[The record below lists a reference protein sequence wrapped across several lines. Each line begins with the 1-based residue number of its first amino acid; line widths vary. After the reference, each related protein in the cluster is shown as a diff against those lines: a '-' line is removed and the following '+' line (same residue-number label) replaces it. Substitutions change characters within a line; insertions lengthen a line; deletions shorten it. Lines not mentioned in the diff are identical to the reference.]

1 MSESE
6 QNAVKAETGQRRLW
20 LGVGLSGLLVG
31 LGFSAWKS
39 QQDPADEAIAT
50 LFKQRYP
57 IASGPQT
64 QVLTPPQTSSLLE
77 LSTLRKKTVVI
88 NFWATWCPPCIEEM
102 PDLSLLAQQWRR
114 DFGEN
119 VVTLGLGIDSES
131 KIQNFYKKLAVS
143 YDLLAANEQGLEL
156 MRLLG
161 NSAGGLPF
169 SIVINVQGKI
179 TERIL
184 GRFDSKNLDLA
195 VRKIARKS

>member
-6 QNAVKAETGQRRLW
+6 PTAMKADAGQRRLW
-20 LGVGLSGLLVG
+20 LGVGASGLLMG

-39 QQDPADEAIAT
+39 QQDPADEAIDT

-57 IASGPQT
+57 IAAGPQT
-64 QVLTPPQTSSLLE
+64 QILTAPPTSSVLE
-77 LSTLRKKTVVI
+77 LSTLRKMTVVI

-102 PDLSLLAQQWRR
+102 PDLSLLAQQWRK
-114 DFGEN
+114 DFGEK
-119 VVTLGLGIDSES
+119 VVTLGLGIDSAS
-131 KIQNFYKKLAVS
+131 NIQKFYKKLAVS
-143 YDLLAANEQGLEL
+143 YDLLAANQQGLEL

-169 SIVINVQGKI
+169 SIVINPQGKI

-195 VRKIARKS
+195 VRKIAGKS